1 MSNNLPGHPISNL
14 IANKKIYALP
24 ERRQPPNAAMPFS
37 FFCWAMMTMILTVWL
52 TYSTPLWVPSLPET
66 PYQGSIPAGNMRGVK
81 AFSTKNTDHT
91 RSPQHNNDHAWSQH
105 NNDHTWSQN
114 TIDHAWSHNTQHID
128 GQAWPIHEQTKDTPL
143 TLLDISDDT
152 RSLSLSIQHSTK
164 YYIVI
169 PLTGLAIIMSN
180 IILHLISNNRKT
192 DNLHKT
198 VHTHRN
204 PIRLE
209 MSRSKIQACSYFRVR
224 VYNRLRGKFRYSR
237 TWWRCYHLATA
248 PPSKTTART
257 VTQIKREPKQKG
269 EPQITNAQYGKR
281 KSSLD
286 NIQSIYTSKTT
297 IAYEREQD
305 PVLYDLESELMHDMY
320 LPDSEITEEW
330 WECRKHKYVQ
340 LHAHCKLKDET
351 TYITLPVAFEH
362 EHATIDKQA
371 NIMAGLTPRGRPIKR
386 NIRRFYTKL
395 KNTAQPSLSGMS
407 NNMHFKFE
415 PQETAA
421 FSFGSPSKS
430 PAPTFVFG
438 IPHPKKHQRAQQ
450 PAKAGT
456 CEHSVA
462 TANSHKLLEI
472 NNNLERDRDGWK
484 AAAQAKQTEV
494 ETRGLKA
501 NEWKAKAH
509 AKQAEAGMWKKNMSG
524 L

>member
-1 MSNNLPGHPISNL
+1 MRWHRLVWNAYG
-14 IANKKIYALP
+14 AIYALP

-91 RSPQHNNDHAWSQH
+91 RSQHNNDHAWSQH

-114 TIDHAWSHNTQHID
+114 TIDHAWSHNTQNID
-128 GQAWPIHEQTKDTPL
+128 GQAWPIQEQTKDTPL

-269 EPQITNAQYGKR
+269 EPQITNAHY
-281 KSSLD
+281 
-286 NIQSIYTSKTT
+286 
-297 IAYEREQD
+297 
-305 PVLYDLESELMHDMY
+305 H
-320 LPDSEITEEW
+320 
-330 WECRKHKYVQ
+330 
-340 LHAHCKLKDET
+340 
-351 TYITLPVAFEH
+351 
-362 EHATIDKQA
+362 
-371 NIMAGLTPRGRPIKR
+371 
-386 NIRRFYTKL
+386 
-395 KNTAQPSLSGMS
+395 GM
-407 NNMHFKFE
+407 
-415 PQETAA
+415 
-421 FSFGSPSKS
+421 
-430 PAPTFVFG
+430 
-438 IPHPKKHQRAQQ
+438 
-450 PAKAGT
+450 
-456 CEHSVA
+456 
-462 TANSHKLLEI
+462 
-472 NNNLERDRDGWK
+472 
-484 AAAQAKQTEV
+484 
-494 ETRGLKA
+494 
-501 NEWKAKAH
+501 
-509 AKQAEAGMWKKNMSG
+509 
-524 L
+524 

>member
-1 MSNNLPGHPISNL
+1 
-14 IANKKIYALP
+14 
-24 ERRQPPNAAMPFS
+24 
-37 FFCWAMMTMILTVWL
+37 MMTMILTVWL

-66 PYQGSIPAGNMRGVK
+66 PYQGSIPVGNMRGVK
-81 AFSTKNTDHT
+81 AFSTKNTDHAW
-91 RSPQHNNDHAWSQH
+91 SQHNNDHAWSQH

-128 GQAWPIHEQTKDTPL
+128 GQAWPIHEQTKD

-297 IAYEREQD
+297 IAYEREQG
-305 PVLYDLESELMHDMY
+305 PVLCDLESELMHDMY

-362 EHATIDKQA
+362 EHAMIDKQA

-462 TANSHKLLEI
+462 TANSHKLLRSTTGFI
-472 NNNLERDRDGWK
+472 ISWAGPNS
-484 AAAQAKQTEV
+484 AQESKYGGAIE
-494 ETRGLKA
+494 
-501 NEWKAKAH
+501 
-509 AKQAEAGMWKKNMSG
+509 
-524 L
+524 